1 MHSKDTLKCEKPRL
15 TDAVRQWNRSLQPR
29 VAVSQA
35 GTLHYA
41 LTTPEL
47 VSFITRGRTQSVTQH
62 TINVAYTVC
71 HANHNQPT
79 KCGRTQ
85 SVTQHTINVQNVAV
99 HSQSHKTQ
107 LTYKMWPYTVCHITH
122 N

>member
-62 TINVAYTVC
+62 TINV
-71 HANHNQPT
+71 
-79 KCGRTQ
+79 
-85 SVTQHTINVQNVAV
+85 QNVAV